1 MNQDLVNF
9 FLEHLQ
15 IERRLSPYTLCSYQ
29 TDLLQFSS
37 FISEEFTP
45 EKSIVDLNSK
55 EIRLW
60 LVYLANQ
67 SLDNRSINRKLATLR
82 TFYKYLQRTG
92 KAIENPMISIKMV
105 KTSKKLPQFLRE
117 SEMEKIAFHSEI
129 SSFEELQQE
138 LIFQLFYGTGMR
150 LSELIN
156 LQVNQIDFLNH
167 QIKVLGKRNKE
178 RIIPAPKSIFELLEK
193 YLKIRPVDSE
203 ILLTN
208 TKGKALYPMFVQRII
223 KKIISQTSTIE
234 KQSPHVLRH
243 SYATHLLNKGADLNA
258 IKELLGHANLAA
270 TQVYTHNSLEKMKE
284 IYKQAHPKG
293 GKKL

>member
-1 MNQDLVNF
+1 MNLDLVNF

-15 IERRLSPYTLCSYQ
+15 IERRLSPYTLRSYQ

-293 GKKL
+293 GK

>member
-15 IERRLSPYTLCSYQ
+15 IERRLSPYTLRSYQ

-156 LQVNQIDFLNH
+156 LQVNQVDFLNH

-193 YLKIRPVDSE
+193 YLKIRQVDSE

-293 GKKL
+293 GK

>member
-15 IERRLSPYTLCSYQ
+15 IERRLSPYTLRSYQ

-117 SEMEKIAFHSEI
+117 SEMEKIAFHSEK

-156 LQVNQIDFLNH
+156 LQVNQVDFLNH

-208 TKGKALYPMFVQRII
+208 TKGKALYRMYVQRII
-223 KKIISQTSTIE
+223 KKIISQSSTIE

-293 GKKL
+293 GK

>member
-15 IERRLSPYTLCSYQ
+15 IERRLSPYTLLSYQ

-293 GKKL
+293 GK

>member
-15 IERRLSPYTLCSYQ
+15 IERRLSPYTLRSYQ

-293 GKKL
+293 GK